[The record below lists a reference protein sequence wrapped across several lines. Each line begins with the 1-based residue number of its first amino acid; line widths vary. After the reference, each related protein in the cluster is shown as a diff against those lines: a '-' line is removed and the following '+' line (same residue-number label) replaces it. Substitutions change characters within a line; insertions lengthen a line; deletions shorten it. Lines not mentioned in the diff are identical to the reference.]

1 MAIALIIYCNPCPMI
16 GYNCEAFIYV
26 ILVLIVSSTSC
37 TSCGENA
44 IYNSIAG
51 TCSCVGT
58 SVDNKNKILFC
69 RWLMLLFM

>member
-1 MAIALIIYCNPCPMI
+1 MNIKLLKHIKEGLTNYPHNNYLHSHNFSYTCSDSS
-16 GYNCEAFIYV
+16 
-26 ILVLIVSSTSC
+26 SSTSC

-58 SVDNKNKILFC
+58 SVGFVNSTRACYI
-69 RWLMLLFM
+69 